1 MANLINGKMKRRT
14 RGLVEGIAKITV
26 PSLLVLITF
35 YFLATVQETDDI
47 MFKIIKYSIYALDF
61 IAGVIIVR
69 GVVGILYDL
78 DILKT
83 KRHREKIKE
92 DE

>member
-14 RGLVEGIAKITV
+14 RGLVEGIAKIIV

-47 MFKIIKYSIYALDF
+47 MFK
-61 IAGVIIVR
+61 
-69 GVVGILYDL
+69 
-78 DILKT
+78 
-83 KRHREKIKE
+83 
-92 DE
+92 